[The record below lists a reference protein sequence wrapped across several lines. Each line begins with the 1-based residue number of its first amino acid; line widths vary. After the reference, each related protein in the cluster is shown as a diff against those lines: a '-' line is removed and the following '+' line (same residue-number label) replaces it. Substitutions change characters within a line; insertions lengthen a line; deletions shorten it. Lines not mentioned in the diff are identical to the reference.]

1 MSDIEDSYKNPRK
14 HRVIHW
20 NPEDEEAAEKS
31 RSSRRKM
38 ITFGVMSGI
47 FVAAVIAT
55 LILWKNPDEDA
66 KALAGRLGI
75 TEEAVPERNFQEA
88 FASRSKADLEME
100 TAQIG
105 LEKIRQMR
113 VNHPILTTKL
123 VAVELSLIHI

>member
-1 MSDIEDSYKNPRK
+1 MSDIEDSYQNPRK

-20 NPEDEEAAEKS
+20 NPEDEEAAE
-31 RSSRRKM
+31 RARQSRRRM
-38 ITFGVMSGI
+38 IAFGVSSGI
-47 FVAAVIAT
+47 FVVAILAV
-55 LILWKNPDEDA
+55 LVLWQNPDEDT
-66 KALAGRLGI
+66 KALTDRLGI

-100 TAQIG
+100 TAQTG

-123 VAVELSLIHI
+123 VAVEREFLQA